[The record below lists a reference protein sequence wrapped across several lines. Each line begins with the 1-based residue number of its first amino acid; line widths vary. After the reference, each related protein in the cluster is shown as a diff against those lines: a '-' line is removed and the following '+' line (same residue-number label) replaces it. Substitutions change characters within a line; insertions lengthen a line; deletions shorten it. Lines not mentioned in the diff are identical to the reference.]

1 MDLVHALYRVS
12 WVDNAAIVYPLYI
25 QCIPI
30 VYPLYTRENWGGDT
44 GRPANF
50 HEVCEQSA
58 VIMDKSQI
66 ESASV

>member
-30 VYPLYTRENWGGDT
+30 VYPVYTHENWGGDLPT
-44 GRPANF
+44 SMKFVSNLRSSWIR
-50 HEVCEQSA
+50 VR
-58 VIMDKSQI
+58 
-66 ESASV
+66 